1 MADWSDETLRSLILE
16 LLGPKLADAQIES
29 RLVSA
34 DDDLYEKGDLDSYDV
49 AELLSDIAERTGIDA
64 DIDSADGG
72 GSFILSV
79 NSISKL
85 FQRDF

>member
-34 DDDLYEKGDLDSYDV
+34 DDDLYEKGVLDSYDV